1 MRGYVKEVCGRVSA
15 DLREYGM
22 AFVALIMYTVVVN
35 LVFHAFC
42 PLIIFCGIPCPGCGV
57 SRATV
62 CFLTGRWKQAWQL
75 NPMIF
80 PIVFTAFYFGWS
92 RYLMGRQVKG
102 MKTITAVILAMMVI
116 VYGVRMYLYYPD
128 RVPYIYTEDNILAH
142 FASLYRQVIQV
153 WGA

>member
-1 MRGYVKEVCGRVSA
+1 
-15 DLREYGM
+15 
-22 AFVALIMYTVVVN
+22 
-35 LVFHAFC
+35 
-42 PLIIFCGIPCPGCGV
+42 
-57 SRATV
+57 
-62 CFLTGRWKQAWQL
+62 
-75 NPMIF
+75 
-80 PIVFTAFYFGWS
+80 
-92 RYLMGRQVKG
+92 MGRQVKG

>member
-1 MRGYVKEVCGRVSA
+1 MKGYIKEVCERVSA
-15 DLREYGM
+15 DLQEYGM
-22 AFVALIMYTVVVN
+22 AFVALILYAVVVN

-42 PLIIFCGIPCPGCGV
+42 PLIIFCGIPCPGCGI
-57 SRATV
+57 SRAAL
-62 CFLTGRWKQAWQL
+62 CFLTGRWQQAWQL

-80 PIVFTAFYFGWS
+80 PIILTAVYFGWG

-102 MKTITAVILAMMVI
+102 MKTIIAVIFALMIV

-142 FASLYRQVIQV
+142 LTSLYRQVIQM